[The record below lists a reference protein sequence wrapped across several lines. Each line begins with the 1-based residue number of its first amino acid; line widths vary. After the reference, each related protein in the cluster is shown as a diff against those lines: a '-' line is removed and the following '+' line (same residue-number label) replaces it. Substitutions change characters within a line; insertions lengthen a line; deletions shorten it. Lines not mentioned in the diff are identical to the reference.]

1 MSLVTGA
8 LSSSKMLGLED
19 SGEIAEKGA
28 ILMGKEGEEEQ
39 KRVNGHDSE
48 EAGEEERLNRQMSE
62 MSLYGT
68 EEEEEDEEGKGAKG
82 IELGPRVSL
91 KTEIE
96 KDKDDDSLR
105 RWKEQL
111 LGSVDLNSVG
121 ENLEPEVKILSLSIL
136 SPGRPDIV
144 LPLPVVPNS
153 KGVWF
158 TLKEG
163 SHYRLKF
170 AFAVSNNIVSGLR
183 YTNTV
188 WKTGV
193 KVERTK
199 EMLGT
204 FSPQPEPYTYETPE
218 ETTPS
223 GLFARGS
230 YSARTKFVD
239 DDGKCYLEINY
250 SFDIRREW
258 PSTG

>member
-1 MSLVTGA
+1 MSFVTGA
-8 LSSSKMLGLED
+8 LSSTKMLGLED

-28 ILMGKEGEEEQ
+28 SLMGKEGEEEQ
-39 KRVNGHDSE
+39 RRENGHDGE
-48 EAGEEERLNRQMSE
+48 EDGEEERLNRQMSE

-68 EEEEEDEEGKGAKG
+68 EEEEDEEGKSAKG

-121 ENLEPEVKILSLSIL
+121 V
-136 SPGRPDIV
+136 D
-144 LPLPVVPNS
+144 
-153 KGVWF
+153 
-158 TLKEG
+158 
-163 SHYRLKF
+163 
-170 AFAVSNNIVSGLR
+170 
-183 YTNTV
+183 
-188 WKTGV
+188 
-193 KVERTK
+193 RTK

-230 YSARTKFVD
+230 YSARTKLNTETAV
-239 DDGKCYLEINY
+239 CLLRTE
-250 SFDIRREW
+250 
-258 PSTG
+258 PSCISSLMMMASATWRSITALTYAGNGHQLDENTTSAALSKSQKITERKG

>member
-96 KDKDDDSLR
+96 KDKVCLHSSSPA
-105 RWKEQL
+105 L
-111 LGSVDLNSVG
+111 LPSANSSG
-121 ENLEPEVKILSLSIL
+121 LPLSL
-136 SPGRPDIV
+136 
-144 LPLPVVPNS
+144 
-153 KGVWF
+153 
-158 TLKEG
+158 
-163 SHYRLKF
+163 
-170 AFAVSNNIVSGLR
+170 
-183 YTNTV
+183 
-188 WKTGV
+188 
-193 KVERTK
+193 
-199 EMLGT
+199 
-204 FSPQPEPYTYETPE
+204 
-218 ETTPS
+218 
-223 GLFARGS
+223 
-230 YSARTKFVD
+230 
-239 DDGKCYLEINY
+239 
-250 SFDIRREW
+250 W
-258 PSTG
+258 P